1 MPKKRKR
8 RLRKEIR
15 IGLKAFCLVLA
26 AVVLYRFVFIPLTSK
41 TKQEDVQK
49 NQENLEIEQVQETG
63 QGHISFVGVGDN
75 LIHAPIY
82 EMASQPY
89 NFDEMYA
96 LTNSYT
102 QNADLSFVNLETL
115 LLGDAYGLSGY
126 PMFNGPSEILPSL
139 MKGGYNWV
147 ALSSNHSLDCGIQGL
162 LEQRQILADQYPDV
176 SVTGSHLSD
185 NDGYVVREING
196 VKVGLLGYTY
206 GLNGLSVDPGYDWA
220 IDLIDVDQIYADM
233 EALSQISDIQI
244 VSMHWGTEYLNTPD
258 ENQEYLTQI
267 LNEAGAEV
275 IIGTHPHVLEPV
287 EIYEGENQQ
296 TLVYYS
302 LGNFLSRQQE
312 PERMVGGMARFE
324 MDYDFDS
331 GTCSFSNIEL
341 IPTVTYISS
350 DMATY
355 RTTTLHEYTE
365 DMAADHWLTAQ
376 FGYDMS
382 KEWIMD
388 YVKSV
393 VPENEQIHLV
403 LD

>member
-1 MPKKRKR
+1 MAKKRKRR

-15 IGLKAFCLVLA
+15 IALKALCVVLA
-26 AVVLYRFVFIPLTSK
+26 AAVLYRFVFIPLTTK
-41 TKQEDVQK
+41 KVQVDVQEDQTAKQEEAV
-49 NQENLEIEQVQETG
+49 

-89 NFDEMYA
+89 DFDDMYA

-102 QNADLSFVNLETL
+102 QDADLSFVNLETL

-126 PMFNGPSEILPSL
+126 PMFNGPSEILTSL

-147 ALSSNHSLDCGIQGL
+147 ALSSNHSMDCGIQGL
-162 LEQRQILADQYPDV
+162 LEQRQILANQYPDV
-176 SVTGSHLSD
+176 SVTGSHLSENED
-185 NDGYVVREING
+185 YVVREING

-206 GLNGLSVDPGYDWA
+206 GLNGLSVDAGYEWA

-233 EALSQISDIQI
+233 QALSQISDIQI

-267 LNEAGAEV
+267 LNDAGAEV

-324 MDYDFDS
+324 LDYDFDN

-341 IPTVTYISS
+341 VPTVTYISS

-355 RTTTLHEYTE
+355 KTTTLHEYSDE
-365 DMAADHWLTAQ
+365 MAASHWLTAE

-382 KEWIMD
+382 KEWIID

-393 VPENEQIHLV
+393 VPESEQIRLV